1 MVGLP
6 AWARQPGP
14 ESERPPFAIEGQRR
28 HWPRHCSGETGDKQ
42 ATDVCLSIVCL
53 NPVTIEEWHKALGDV
68 ISDKLSLSLDI
79 QIATEARDL
88 LTIDIEIPAANH
100 LVKTVIVKISTS
112 LIGCSGFF
120 ERNRLRL
127 CLKRWLP
134 ACLQVQAMTG
144 RSIGWR
150 LSAADRGD
158 EGALSM
164 DGEERELLIPDL
176 YAFDA
181 KEQILETDNA
191 YDFDAFSHEWSNR
204 KSSIFWRGSS
214 TGVKDQYPI
223 ATIDALRKNDRV
235 KACAMFKGRL
245 GFDLAISRIVQID
258 EGIRKEAET
267 WMTARGLLASVVPEK
282 EFSCYRHYVDLP
294 GNGLAWGT
302 IHKYVQGILVFRP
315 NSNRHLSYYSL
326 MKPWKH
332 YIPVREDLE
341 DLANRL
347 EWANDNKLDAAMI
360 AWRGKL
366 AAISYLRRIDLI
378 LIYQLLSEA
387 VLSV

>member
-1 MVGLP
+1 M
-6 AWARQPGP
+6 
-14 ESERPPFAIEGQRR
+14 
-28 HWPRHCSGETGDKQ
+28 
-42 ATDVCLSIVCL
+42 
-53 NPVTIEEWHKALGDV
+53 TIEELHKALGDV
-68 ISDKLSLSLDI
+68 ILDKLNLSLDI
-79 QIATEARDL
+79 QIATEARDV
-88 LTIDIEIPAANH
+88 LTIDIEIPATTH
-100 LVKTVIVKISTS
+100 LVKTVILRVSTS

-120 ERNRLRL
+120 ELNRLRL

-191 YDFDAFSHEWSNR
+191 YDFDAFSHEWSSR

-223 ATIDALRKNDRV
+223 ATIDALSKNDRV
-235 KACAMFKGRL
+235 KACAMFKGRP

-267 WMTARGLLASVVPEK
+267 WMKARGILATVVPEK
-282 EFSCYRHYVDLP
+282 EFSYYRHYVDLP

-302 IHKYVQGILVFRP
+302 IHKYLQGILVFRP

-341 DLANRL
+341 DLANSL
-347 EWANDNKLDAAMI
+347 EWANDNKLNAAMI

-378 LIYQLLSEA
+378 LVYQLLSEA
-387 VLSV
+387 VLAV